1 MTTTS
6 RPLFLRRIA
15 TAMALAML
23 LTGCTQTY
31 YSAMEQVGQ
40 HKRDILRSRIEA
52 GRKDQQEA
60 QQQFQTTYERFAE
73 AARFDGGNLESV
85 YNRLNAEFERS
96 EDRAEDVRER
106 IDSIERVASDLFSEW
121 QSEIEQY
128 QSDRL
133 RSESEQSLRETRGRY
148 TQLINA
154 MKRAESKMPPVLDAF
169 RDQVLFL
176 KHNLN
181 ARAVAALEG
190 SLGQIED
197 DVASLIRD
205 IDVSIKEAE
214 NFLSRL
220 ER

>member
-1 MTTTS
+1 MNTA
-6 RPLFLRRIA
+6 RLRTLLMIASLLLAA
-15 TAMALAML
+15 TALS
-23 LTGCTQTY
+23 GCTQAY

-52 GRKDQQEA
+52 GREDQKEA
-60 QQQFQTTYERFAE
+60 QEQFKTTYEEFAE

-96 EDRAEDVRER
+96 EARAQDVTER
-106 IDSIERVASDLFSEW
+106 IDSIERVAADLFREW
-121 QSEIEQY
+121 KLEIDQY
-128 QSDRL
+128 QSARL
-133 RSESEQSLRETRGRY
+133 RTQSEQSLRETQGRY
-148 TQLINA
+148 SQLIDA
-154 MKRAESKMPPVLDAF
+154 MRRAEAKMPPVLNAF

-181 ARAVAALEG
+181 ARAVAALEDT
-190 SLGQIED
+190 LGEIEN

-214 NFLSRL
+214 SFLSQL
-220 ER
+220 PE